1 MGKRQVKM
9 SPMDHIERKWY
20 MPGDGLS
27 DIIPICFGY
36 HNCPPGHIGPGKRH
50 YHLIHYIESGT
61 GTLYVGSKAER
72 VREGQVFIIRRDE
85 DARYVADERD
95 PWSYVW
101 VGMNGRVADRLLE
114 INTHILPCSDRPFAF
129 LRSVVDM
136 KGAQAEAVAAAG
148 MMIISELFAKEE
160 VKKDYIG
167 DTISAINSLYMTDL
181 SVTELAERFKLD
193 RRYLSRIFH
202 SATGMTIKDY
212 IIRVR
217 MESAMKHLEDGISVA
232 RTAELVGYNDPFYFS
247 KAFKKYFSIS
257 PGRVSRIEEKGVT
270 DEKQQTM
277 SQVWLS

>member
-1 MGKRQVKM
+1 
-9 SPMDHIERKWY
+9 MDNIERKWY
-20 MPGDGLS
+20 MSERELS

-36 HNCPPGHIGPGKRH
+36 HNCPPGHVGPGKRS

-61 GTLYVGSKAER
+61 GTLYVGSRAER
-72 VREGQVFIIRRDE
+72 VRVGQVFIIRRDE
-85 DARYVADERD
+85 DARYVADERE

-114 INTHILPCSDRPFAF
+114 LNTHILPCSDRPFSF

-136 KGAQAEAVAAAG
+136 QGGQAEAVAAAG

-181 SVTELAERFKLD
+181 SVSELAERFGLD

-202 SATGMTIKDY
+202 TATGITIKDY
-212 IIRVR
+212 IIKVR
-217 MESAMKHLEDGISVA
+217 MESAKQHLEDGISVT

-247 KAFKKYFSIS
+247 KAFKKYYSIS
-257 PGRVSRIEEKGVT
+257 PSGVIMSREGKGEV
-270 DEKQQTM
+270 DEKQQAM